1 MGIIRF
7 PFSARALSVHTEPT
21 PCTLQPNSSMD
32 YRIRKVS
39 ARNFFGGLVVRALC
53 FTAEGL
59 GSIPGRGT
67 KIL

>member
-1 MGIIRF
+1 MGIIIF
-7 PFSARALSVHTEPT
+7 PFSARSLSVHAEPT
-21 PCTLQPNSSMD
+21 PGTLQPDSSMD
-32 YRIRKVS
+32 DRIRKVS
-39 ARNFFGGLVVRALC
+39 ARNFFGGLVARALC